1 MEHTSRENR
10 SENKIIIT
18 VSGVD
23 RIGIVAK
30 VANVLAENKVNI
42 EDIKQTIMQDYF
54 VMFLLGD
61 ISQADRSFKEIKEAL
76 QKAGEELQMEIWV
89 QKKQI
94 FDKMHTI

>member
-1 MEHTSRENR
+1 MENR

-30 VANVLAENKVNI
+30 VAAVLADYKVNI
-42 EDIKQTIMQDYF
+42 EDIKQSIMHDYF

-61 ISQADRSFKEIKEAL
+61 ISQSEKSFKRSEERRVGKECRSR
-76 QKAGEELQMEIWV
+76 WSPY
-89 QKKQI
+89 
-94 FDKMHTI
+94 H

>member
-1 MEHTSRENR
+1 MQENR

-18 VSGVD
+18 ISGVD

-30 VANVLAENKVNI
+30 VTTVLTEYKVNI
-42 EDIKQTIMQDYF
+42 EDMKQSIMQDYF

-61 ISQADRSFKEIKEAL
+61 ISAADKSFKEIKDAV
-76 QKAGEELQMEIWV
+76 QKAGEDLGMEVWV

-94 FDKMHTI
+94 FDNMHNI

>member
-1 MEHTSRENR
+1 MQENR
-10 SENKIIIT
+10 AENKIIIT

-30 VANVLAENKVNI
+30 VANVLAQYQVNI

-61 ISQADRSFKEIKEAL
+61 ISKADKSFKEIKEAI

>member
-1 MEHTSRENR
+1 MENR

-30 VANVLAENKVNI
+30 VAAVLADYKVNI
-42 EDIKQTIMQDYF
+42 EDMKQSIMQDYF

-61 ISQADRSFKEIKEAL
+61 ISQSEKSFKEIKEAM
-76 QKAGEELQMEIWV
+76 QKAGEELKMEIWI

-94 FDKMHTI
+94 FDKMHNI

>member
-1 MEHTSRENR
+1 MQENR

-30 VANVLAENKVNI
+30 VANVLAQYIVNI
-42 EDIKQTIMQDYF
+42 EDIKQTIMLDYF

-61 ISQADRSFKEIKEAL
+61 ISQSEKSFKEIKEAL

-94 FDKMHTI
+94 FDKMHNI

>member
-1 MEHTSRENR
+1 MENR

-30 VANVLAENKVNI
+30 VAAVLADYKVNI
-42 EDIKQTIMQDYF
+42 EDIKQSIMQDYF

-61 ISQADRSFKEIKEAL
+61 ISQSEKSFKEIKEAM
-76 QKAGEELQMEIWV
+76 QKAGDELKMEIWI

-94 FDKMHTI
+94 FDKMHNI

>member
-1 MEHTSRENR
+1 MENR

-30 VANVLAENKVNI
+30 VANVLADHKVNI

-61 ISQADRSFKEIKEAL
+61 ISQAGKSFKEIKEDL
-76 QKAGEELQMEIWV
+76 QTAGEELQMEIWV

-94 FDKMHTI
+94 FDKMHSI